1 MGRHGRFL
9 PAASATANNHS
20 CGASCSACA
29 EGQHQHQSALRGQ
42 SWGLGLGRGRVGGG
56 REAGRLLLPDRH
68 WTVLPFPDHPPR
80 VCSLSFMNS
89 LNQNSR
95 RAGSSH
101 CTVRWPRVSVWRVAR
116 QLEGVMWWSAGEVL
130 KPEAS
135 WGGWR
140 RVTRGSLQAEGA
152 AVEWG
157 LALVGKA
164 CSPGGSDRIHLRR
177 DG

>member
-1 MGRHGRFL
+1 MLGVGRHGRFL

-42 SWGLGLGRGRVGGG
+42 SWGRGLGLGRGRVGGG

-157 LALVGKA
+157 LV
-164 CSPGGSDRIHLRR
+164 PGGEGMFSW
-177 DG
+177 GK